1 MMSSSVG
8 KEVVDALEEFMG
20 RVFPDIVGALVVRR
34 DGLPVAFKVGG
45 EFNAKVVS
53 AMVAIAR
60 STIDRLGAELGLG
73 GESVIS
79 VSQYTRNTLLV
90 APLSKDLIL
99 TAIAKPD
106 PNLGLVLLEI
116 DKLKDK
122 LTKILIE

>member
-1 MMSSSVG
+1 MG
-8 KEVVDALEEFMG
+8 KEVVDTLEEFMS

-34 DGLPVAFKVGG
+34 DGLPVAFKVSN

-60 STIDRLGAELGLG
+60 GTIDRLGVELSLG
-73 GESVIS
+73 EPAIS
-79 VSQYTRNTLLV
+79 IVQYTKDTLLI

-99 TAIAKPD
+99 TAIAKPE
-106 PNLGLVLLEI
+106 PNLGLILLEI
-116 DKLKDK
+116 EKLKDK

>member
-8 KEVVDALEEFMG
+8 KEVVDALEEFMN

-60 STIDRLGAELGLG
+60 STMDRLGAELGL
-73 GESVIS
+73 VN
-79 VSQYTRNTLLV
+79 Q
-90 APLSKDLIL
+90 
-99 TAIAKPD
+99 
-106 PNLGLVLLEI
+106 
-116 DKLKDK
+116 
-122 LTKILIE
+122 

>member
-1 MMSSSVG
+1 MESSVG
-8 KEVVDALEEFMG
+8 KEVVNALEEFMN

-34 DGLPVAFKVGG
+34 DGLPVAFKVSG

-60 STIDRLGAELGLG
+60 STMDRLGAELGL

-99 TAIAKPD
+99 TAIAKPE
-106 PNLGLVLLEI
+106 PNLGLILLEI
-116 DKLKDK
+116 EKLKDK
-122 LTKILIE
+122 LTKILVE